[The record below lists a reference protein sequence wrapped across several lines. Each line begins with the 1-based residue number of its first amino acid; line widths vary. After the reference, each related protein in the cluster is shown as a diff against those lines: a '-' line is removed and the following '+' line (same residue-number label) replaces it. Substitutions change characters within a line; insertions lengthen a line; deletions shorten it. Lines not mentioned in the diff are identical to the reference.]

1 MKKISCYPVGANLVL
16 LVITCL
22 LSIGLVEQSSAQSFD
37 VKVQSRMQYSE
48 DNKQGIRRQ
57 LIHQFK
63 KDAIKAFMVEL
74 PQAKAR
80 LVQQHFDEI
89 TKFEKVDMFFTE
101 FRFKKACN
109 TRTGKQCGE
118 VRDNSLVLMGIASI
132 SVNAIDNFLQSKS
145 AVANSAGSSDFA
157 VMFIARKVTDRKT
170 FRAKTTDVSKSESS
184 SSTEITVGG
193 DDTSEVSGGSES
205 SVSVTQQGGSTA
217 LKADMFQYD
226 IDLALTESLQSAVTM
241 HLVNAGFE
249 PFAMDD
255 VLYDYDMDGLEELI
269 ADDQFSEEGSL
280 SRKVLSGIKK
290 IAAEDGVTFLGIG
303 RVDYRLGEKNNV
315 TGEMSVPATV
325 TVEVFQK
332 KGRRMRAVA
341 SVQPTII
348 LGSYPIG
355 GDYTVG
361 QTNAQSKAVQKAMDT
376 VISQL
381 QSKGLF

>member
-1 MKKISCYPVGANLVL
+1 MKKIPGNLISISL
-16 LVITCL
+16 RTLVACFLFSLGFT
-22 LSIGLVEQSSAQSFD
+22 EQSNAQSFD
-37 VKVQSRMQYSE
+37 VKVQTRMQYSE

-57 LIHQFK
+57 LIHEFK
-63 KDAIKAFMVEL
+63 KDALKAFMVEL
-74 PQAKAR
+74 PQTKAR
-80 LVQQHFDEI
+80 LIQQHFDEI
-89 TKFEKVDMFFTE
+89 STFENVDMFFTE

-118 VRDNSLVLMGIASI
+118 VRDNSLVLMGIATI

-145 AVANSAGSSDFA
+145 AIANSAGSSDFA

-269 ADDQFSEEGSL
+269 ANDQFSEEGSL

>member
-1 MKKISCYPVGANLVL
+1 MNKISCYPVGANLVF

-22 LSIGLVEQSSAQSFD
+22 LSLGLVEQSSAQSFD

-89 TKFEKVDMFFTE
+89 TKFENVDMFFTE

-109 TRTGKQCGE
+109 TKTGKQCGE

-145 AVANSAGSSDFA
+145 AIANSAGSSDFA

-193 DDTSEVSGGSES
+193 DDTSEVS
-205 SVSVTQQGGSTA
+205 VLV
-217 LKADMFQYD
+217 
-226 IDLALTESLQSAVTM
+226 ID
-241 HLVNAGFE
+241 
-249 PFAMDD
+249 
-255 VLYDYDMDGLEELI
+255 
-269 ADDQFSEEGSL
+269 
-280 SRKVLSGIKK
+280 
-290 IAAEDGVTFLGIG
+290 
-303 RVDYRLGEKNNV
+303 
-315 TGEMSVPATV
+315 
-325 TVEVFQK
+325 
-332 KGRRMRAVA
+332 
-341 SVQPTII
+341 
-348 LGSYPIG
+348 
-355 GDYTVG
+355 
-361 QTNAQSKAVQKAMDT
+361 
-376 VISQL
+376 
-381 QSKGLF
+381 